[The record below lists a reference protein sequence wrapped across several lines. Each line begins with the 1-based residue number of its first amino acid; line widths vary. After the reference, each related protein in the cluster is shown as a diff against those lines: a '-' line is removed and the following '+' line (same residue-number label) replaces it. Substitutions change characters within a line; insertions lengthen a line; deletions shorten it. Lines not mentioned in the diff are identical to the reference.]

1 MAKIAPQIIVRIIG
15 LNQGG
20 GARIH
25 CRQLNDY
32 IDGTGRQTV
41 TFIPPSPFNDP
52 LTRTKNANIIY
63 IERLK
68 VYEIF
73 LYIIRHRSSIAYVHI
88 HLKNAVILFSWIAIL
103 CRLPLIVTVHQEI
116 ASKSFRSSFSNR
128 VYAFF
133 LRRATSVISISNYIK
148 VQLNAIGVNSTMI
161 WNASEDV
168 LPHARKREPNDDR
181 TLVIG
186 VVGEL
191 TARKGVEDLCELTKL
206 VPPEC
211 TFAVYGVG
219 PLSSILSGVRGV
231 ELRGYE
237 SDRSVI
243 YSSIDV
249 LLMLSHG
256 EPFGRVLTE
265 AMANSLPVIARRSGG
280 AIEVVDREWTFNTL
294 GECAEL
300 ISKLR
305 CRRARSEVGALNR
318 EKFTSLFSL
327 EVFYRRLKEF
337 GI

>member
-1 MAKIAPQIIVRIIG
+1 MAKTAPHKIVRIIG

-32 IDGTGRQTV
+32 IEETGRQTV
-41 TFIPPSPFNDP
+41 TFIPPSPFSDP
-52 LTRTKNANIIY
+52 LTKTKNANSIY
-63 IERLK
+63 IERLS
-68 VYEIF
+68 VAEIF
-73 LYIIRHRSSIAYVHI
+73 LYITRHRSSIEYVHI

-103 CRLPLIVTVHQEI
+103 CRLPLIVTVHQEVV
-116 ASKSFRSSFSNR
+116 SKSLKSSLSNR
-128 VYAFF
+128 MYAFF

-148 VQLNAIGVNSTMI
+148 AQLNAIGVNSTMI

-219 PLSSILSGVRGV
+219 PLSSILIGVRGV

-265 AMANSLPVIARRSGG
+265 AMANSLPVIARHSGG

-300 ISKLR
+300 VSKLR
-305 CRRARSEVGALNR
+305 CRRARSEVGASNR

-327 EVFYRRLKEF
+327 DVFYRRLKEF